1 MPNTREMMKKDA
13 KKKKSLNDKMEE
25 FTAMYNPFYNSIGKI
40 GDSVE
45 KLEKLENK
53 VKKGEKVSAGE
64 VIDIATDMT
73 PVTRMIKDTVKEV
86 KDLIDGKNI
95 LENRV
100 ESVRKVQKRL
110 PWNKANQG
118 R

>member
-1 MPNTREMMKKDA
+1 MPNTREMMKKDS
-13 KKKKSLNDKMEE
+13 KKKQGLLDKIAD
-25 FTAMYNPFYNSIGKI
+25 FNSMYGPGAVLVGKI
-40 GDSVE
+40 GDTVE

-64 VIDIATDMT
+64 VIDIATDT
-73 PVTRMIKDTVKEV
+73 NPITRVIKDGVKEV
-86 KDLIDGKNI
+86 KDLIDGKNP
-95 LENRV
+95 LEHRV
-100 ESVRKVQKRL
+100 ESVKKVQKRL